1 MRKAGLLVMLV
12 LLGSLGRASA
22 QIEVVT
28 EIIKE
33 VIMAADLKIQ
43 QAQTET
49 IGLQEVE
56 KVIENEMEQLDLE
69 DITNWVQNEWD
80 LFSGYYQELWQV
92 KSALATYGKVV
103 SMIDRQA
110 QLLKQEKAA
119 MDAVKQ
125 DGHLSAAEVNYIAA
139 VYAGIVQQSA
149 DNIAKLYLVVESFIT
164 QMSDGDRLAL
174 IDGAAAG
181 IDRNANDLDLF
192 TQQNARLSL
201 ERAKDEAD
209 INQIK
214 LLYGLQ

>member
-1 MRKAGLLVMLV
+1 MRKAALLVIFV
-12 LLGSLGRASA
+12 LLGSIGRVSA

-33 VIMAADLKIQ
+33 AIMAADLKIQ

-49 IGLQEVE
+49 IGLQEAE

-80 LFSGYYQELWQV
+80 LFNGYYQELWQV

-110 QLLKQEKAA
+110 QLLRQEKAA

-125 DGHLSAAEVNYIAA
+125 DGHFSPAEVNYITA

-181 IDRNANDLDLF
+181 IDQNANDLDFF
-192 TQQNARLSL
+192 TQQNALLSL
-201 ERAKDEAD
+201 ERAKDQED

>member
-1 MRKAGLLVMLV
+1 MRKAGLLVLLV
-12 LLGSLGRASA
+12 LMGSMGPVSA

-33 VIMAADLKIQ
+33 AIMAADLKIQ

-49 IGLQEVE
+49 IGLQEAE

-80 LFSGYYQELWQV
+80 LFNGYYQELWQV

-103 SMIDRQA
+103 SMINRQA
-110 QLLKQEKAA
+110 QLLTQEKAA
-119 MDAVKQ
+119 MDAVKR
-125 DGHLSAAEVNYIAA
+125 DGHFSPAEVNYIAA

-181 IDRNANDLDLF
+181 IDQNANDLDFF
-192 TQQNARLSL
+192 TQQNALLSL

-214 LLYGLQ
+214 QLYGLQ